1 MSHIVV
7 VTGSVRP
14 NSVNQKVVP
23 IVVEEVEK
31 QGATVAVA
39 DLAEIDLPF
48 FNAPKSPNDPEFKVT
63 DERAQKWT
71 DMVEGADA
79 VVFVAPE
86 YNHSLS
92 AVQLNAIDWIGK
104 QWNNKPIGLVGYG
117 WNGGKEALAAARNA
131 LSRELAAKVSDV
143 ETTLFFTRDLSPAG
157 ELIEDEGSRS
167 AIAKTIASV
176 IA

>member
-31 QGATVAVA
+31 QGVTVSVA
-39 DLAEIDLPF
+39 DLAELNLPF
-48 FNAPKSPNDPEFKVT
+48 FNAPKSPNDPEFEVT
-63 DERAQKWT
+63 NEPAQKWT

-117 WNGGKEALAAARNA
+117 WNGGKEALVAARNA

-143 ETTLFFTRDLSPAG
+143 ETTLFFTKDLSPAG
-157 ELIEDEGSRS
+157 ELIEEEASRD
-167 AIAKTIASV
+167 AIAKTISSV
-176 IA
+176 VA

>member
-1 MSHIVV
+1 MANILV

-14 NSVNQKVVP
+14 NSVNEKVVP
-23 IVVEEVEK
+23 IVAEEAEK
-31 QGATVAVA
+31 QGATVSIA
-39 DLAEIDLPF
+39 DLAELNLPF
-48 FNAPKSPNDPEFKVT
+48 FNAPKSPNDPEFEVT
-63 DERAQKWT
+63 DASAQKWT
-71 DMVEGADA
+71 AMVAGADA

-104 QWNNKPIGLVGYG
+104 EWNSKAIGLVGYG
-117 WNGGKEALAAARNA
+117 WNGGKEALVAARNA

-143 ETTLFFTRDLSPAG
+143 ETMLFFTKDLSPAG
-157 ELIEDEGSRS
+157 ELIEGTESRD

>member
-14 NSVNQKVVP
+14 QSVNQKVVP

-31 QGATVAVA
+31 QGATVSVA
-39 DLAEIDLPF
+39 DLAELNLPF
-48 FNAPKSPNDPEFKVT
+48 FNAPKSPNDPEFEVT
-63 DERAQKWT
+63 NEAVQKWT

-104 QWNNKPIGLVGYG
+104 QWNGKAIGLVGYG
-117 WNGGKEALAAARNA
+117 WNGGKEALVAARNA
-131 LSRELAAKVSDV
+131 LSRELAAKVSEV
-143 ETTLFFTRDLSPAG
+143 ETTLFFTKDLSPAG
-157 ELIEDEGSRS
+157 ELIEDKASRE
-167 AIAKTIASV
+167 AIAKTVASV

>member
-1 MSHIVV
+1 MANILV

-14 NSVNQKVVP
+14 NSVNEKVVP
-23 IVVEEVEK
+23 IVVEEAEK
-31 QGATVAVA
+31 QGATATVAN
-39 DLAEIDLPF
+39 LAELALPF
-48 FNAPKSPNDPEFKVT
+48 FNAPKSPNDPEFEVT
-63 DERAQKWT
+63 DERAQQWT
-71 DMVEGADA
+71 DMVAGADA

-104 QWNNKPIGLVGYG
+104 EWNSKPIGLVGYG
-117 WNGGKEALAAARNA
+117 WNGGKEALVAARNA

-143 ETTLFFTRDLSPAG
+143 ETTLFFTKELSPAG
-157 ELIEDEGSRS
+157 ELIEDEGGRD

>member
-1 MSHIVV
+1 MPNIVV

-14 NSVNQKVVP
+14 NSVNEKLVP
-23 IVVEEVEK
+23 VVVEEGEK
-31 QGATVAVA
+31 QGATVSVA
-39 DLAEIDLPF
+39 DLAALDMPF
-48 FNAPKSPNDPEFKVT
+48 FDAPKSPNDPEFKVT
-63 DERAQKWT
+63 DERVQKWT
-71 DMVEGADA
+71 EMVAGADA

-104 QWNNKPIGLVGYG
+104 EWNSKQIGLVGYG
-117 WNGGKEALAAARNA
+117 WNGGKEALVAARNA

-143 ETTLFFTRDLSPAG
+143 EATLFFMKDLSPAG
-157 ELIEDEGSRS
+157 DLIEDEVSRD

-176 IA
+176 VA

>member
-14 NSVNQKVVP
+14 HSVNQKVTPV
-23 IVVEEVEK
+23 VVEEVEK
-31 QGATVAVA
+31 QGATVTVA
-39 DLAEIDLPF
+39 DLAQIDLPF
-48 FNAPKSPNDPEFKVT
+48 FNAPKSPNDPEFEVT
-63 DERAQKWT
+63 DERAQRWT
-71 DMVEGADA
+71 DMVAGADA

-104 QWNNKPIGLVGYG
+104 EWNNKRIGLVGYG

-131 LSRELAAKVSDV
+131 LSRELSAVVSDV
-143 ETTLFFTRDLSPAG
+143 ETTLFFTKDISPAG
-157 ELIEDEGSRS
+157 ELIEEDASRA
-167 AIAKTIASV
+167 AIAATIASV
-176 IA
+176 LE